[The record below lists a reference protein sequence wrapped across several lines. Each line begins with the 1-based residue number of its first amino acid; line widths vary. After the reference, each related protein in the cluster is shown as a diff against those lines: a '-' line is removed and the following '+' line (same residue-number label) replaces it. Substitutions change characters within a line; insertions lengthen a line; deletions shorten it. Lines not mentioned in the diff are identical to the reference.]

1 MAAKSAAM
9 NTQIVLA
16 KRPAGEP
23 QSEHFRTEQ
32 TPVPEPAQ
40 GQALL
45 ETLWLSLDPY
55 MRGRMN
61 AAKSYAPPVELG
73 QVMVGQTVSRV
84 VNSRCDAL
92 EPGDIVLSNNGW
104 QTYAVADCTTL
115 RKLDPRQ
122 APITYALG
130 VLGMPGLTAYCAL
143 LDIGAPKAGETVVV
157 SAASGAVGSVAGQ
170 IAKIKGCRAVGIAG
184 SPEKCAYVT
193 DTLGFDACINR
204 RTEDIHKA
212 LRRTCPD
219 GIDVYFDNA
228 AGTILETVLRHINLH
243 ARIPLVG
250 LIEHYNATERPKGPA
265 LEPLLVKRAKIEGF
279 LVGDHLAHA
288 ATAFKEMAAWL
299 SEGKLQYKEDVI
311 EGLENAPKGLAGLL
325 RGENF
330 GKLLVRVSA

>member
-1 MAAKSAAM
+1 M
-9 NTQIVLA
+9 NTRIVLA
-16 KRPAGEP
+16 SRPSGEP
-23 QSEHFRTEQ
+23 ASENFRTEQ
-32 TPVPEPAQ
+32 TPVPEPAN

-73 QVMVGQTVSRV
+73 QVMVGATVSRV
-84 VNSRCDAL
+84 VTSRCETL
-92 EPGDIVLSNNGW
+92 EPGDLVLSDNGW
-104 QTYAVADCTTL
+104 QTYAVADCKAL
-115 RKLDPRQ
+115 RKLDPQ
-122 APITYALG
+122 QTPVTYALG
-130 VLGMPGLTAYCAL
+130 ILGMPGLTAYCAL
-143 LDIGAPKAGETVVV
+143 LDIGQPQAGETLVV

-170 IAKIKGCRAVGIAG
+170 LAKIKGCRVVGIAG

-219 GIDVYFDNA
+219 GIDIYFDNA

-279 LVGDHLAHA
+279 LVADHLTHA
-288 ATAFKEMAAWL
+288 AKAFNEIGAWL
-299 SEGKLQYKEDVI
+299 REGKLQYKEDVVD
-311 EGLENAPKGLAGLL
+311 GLENAPGALAGLL

-330 GKLLVRVSA
+330 GKLLIRVSP